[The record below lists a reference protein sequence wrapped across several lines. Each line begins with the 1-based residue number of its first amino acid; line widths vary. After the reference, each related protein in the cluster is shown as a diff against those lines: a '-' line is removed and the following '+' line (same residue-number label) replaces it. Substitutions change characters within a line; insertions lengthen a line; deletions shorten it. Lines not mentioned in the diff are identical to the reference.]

1 MAMSKYPDI
10 EGEAIKRDEEIA
22 RKAEMFDKFVKHV
35 IKNEKLL
42 SREEYEMLGIDDDQ
56 AEILHARAINKLMEN
71 KYGR

>member
-1 MAMSKYPDI
+1 MRYPDI
-10 EGEAIKRDEEIA
+10 EGEAIARDAEMM